1 MHKCKFAFCEEEK
14 LYIIFTG
21 SILSLCFCQIS
32 YILHKPSHERWVCS
46 SVSLFWGGGG
56 IIYKWRQFLLAIE
69 LKSRDLSHFAEL
81 KYMVLVEQG
90 WRDMIWGFLRPERV
104 KTLSFSCSEDKVS
117 FKSGKICLL
126 FQMMMITQLCLQLY
140 LFVTVISIHLNLRL
154 FQAGSHSKNQTC
166 VSCWKYSWAQGNAL
180 YCQLNWDIWIMK
192 VLVVG
197 KISRIEY

>member
-14 LYIIFTG
+14 LHIIFTG

-46 SVSLFWGGGG
+46 SVSVFWGGEGQDD
-56 IIYKWRQFLLAIE
+56 IIYKWRQFLLAIK

-117 FKSGKICLL
+117 FKSRKICLCFKWLWLHSCVYSCIYLWPL
-126 FQMMMITQLCLQLY
+126 FQSIWTFDCPRLGLTARIKLVFHAENIHGPKAMLY
-140 LFVTVISIHLNLRL
+140 TVS
-154 FQAGSHSKNQTC
+154 
-166 VSCWKYSWAQGNAL
+166 
-180 YCQLNWDIWIMK
+180 
-192 VLVVG
+192 
-197 KISRIEY
+197 